1 MKSKTYKELFP
12 CNIRGDLMT
21 TETIILGVN
30 VALLLAILYSLRR
43 IYVLEYKMIA
53 LDLKIEKLLEHS
65 KKRR

>member
-1 MKSKTYKELFP
+1 
-12 CNIRGDLMT
+12 MT